1 LKLNTKQRKFLKSK
15 AHHLK
20 PVVIIGKVDID
31 KYIIKTINES
41 IESHELIKVRFNQ
54 HKDRKRE
61 LIEVINEKTK
71 TQLISIIGNIAI
83 IYKQNKDINKRKYFI
98 D

>member
-1 LKLNTKQRKFLKSK
+1 MKLSTKQRKLLKSK

-20 PVVIIGKVDID
+20 PVVIIGKMDIND
-31 KYIIKTINES
+31 SVIKTVSES
-41 IESHELIKVRFNQ
+41 INSHELIKIKFN
-54 HKDRKRE
+54 HYKDRKDEMIKIINKKTNSE
-61 LIEVINEKTK
+61 LV
-71 TQLISIIGNIAI
+71 SIIGNIAI

>member
-1 LKLNTKQRKFLKSK
+1 MDTKQRKTLKSK

-20 PVVIIGKVDID
+20 PVVIIGKMDIND
-31 KYIIKTINES
+31 SVIKTVSES
-41 IESHELIKVRFNQ
+41 INSHELIKIKFN
-54 HKDRKRE
+54 HYKDRKDEMIKIINKKTNSE
-61 LIEVINEKTK
+61 LV
-71 TQLISIIGNIAI
+71 SIIGNIAI

>member
-1 LKLNTKQRKFLKSK
+1 MKLDTKQRKTLKSK

-20 PVVIIGKVDID
+20 PVVIIGKMDIND
-31 KYIIKTINES
+31 SVIKTVSES
-41 IESHELIKVRFNQ
+41 INSHELIKVKFNQ

-61 LIEVINEKTK
+61 LIEIINKKTK

>member
-1 LKLNTKQRKFLKSK
+1 MKLDTKQRKTLKSK

-20 PVVIIGKVDID
+20 PVVIIGKMDIND
-31 KYIIKTINES
+31 SVIKTVSES
-41 IESHELIKVRFNQ
+41 INSHELIKIKFN
-54 HKDRKRE
+54 HYKDRKDEMIKIINKKTNSE
-61 LIEVINEKTK
+61 LV
-71 TQLISIIGNIAI
+71 SIIGNIAI

>member
-1 LKLNTKQRKFLKSK
+1 MKLNTKQRKFLKSK